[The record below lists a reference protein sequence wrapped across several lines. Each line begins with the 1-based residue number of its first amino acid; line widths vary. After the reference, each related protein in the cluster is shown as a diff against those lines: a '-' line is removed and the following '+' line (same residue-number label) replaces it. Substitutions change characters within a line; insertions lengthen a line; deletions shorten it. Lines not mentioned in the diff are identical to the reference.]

1 MAAGETIHAS
11 AVLVEGRGVLL
22 RGPSGSG
29 KSSLALALLLAD
41 RERNRLIADDRVALR
56 VRDGRLLAA
65 PPPALAGLIEVRG
78 LGIRRQPHVSPME
91 IHLVVDLVPAADYPR
106 FPDPAEAIAEIEG
119 VRIGRIRLPA
129 GQADGWIRVV
139 AALAFPA
146 AAADGE

>member
-56 VRDGRLLAA
+56 FPSNFRKS
-65 PPPALAGLIEVRG
+65 PALFPPVTNMISV
-78 LGIRRQPHVSPME
+78 I
-91 IHLVVDLVPAADYPR
+91 PA
-106 FPDPAEAIAEIEG
+106 FTS
-119 VRIGRIRLPA
+119 VWIG
-129 GQADGWIRVV
+129 
-139 AALAFPA
+139 
-146 AAADGE
+146 